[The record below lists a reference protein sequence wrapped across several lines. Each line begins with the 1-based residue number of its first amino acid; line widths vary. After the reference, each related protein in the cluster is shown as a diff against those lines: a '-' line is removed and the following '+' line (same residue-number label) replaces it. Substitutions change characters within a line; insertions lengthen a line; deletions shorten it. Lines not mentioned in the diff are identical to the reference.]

1 MSLPFPFFS
10 SLLKQWLKEWLIEKK
25 SASDLSVF
33 YLSDYYD
40 PTTAKHLDDIAH
52 FVHVRQLLVSKSFL
66 SIHKKN
72 RTNNFVFD
80 RLQQIRNGTR
90 CELLSNMKRPST
102 DIVTKWMNWMCC
114 ILKVSR
120 LKIQLNSFVRL
131 IYLISQGGFK
141 VKSHFSRITAFMCC
155 FSSVAAA
162 AAFVI
167 TIIRNV
173 NKIARS
179 IIRCV

>member
-1 MSLPFPFFS
+1 MKFSPFFLCVSLPFPFFS

-155 FSSVAAA
+155 FFLLLLLLLPLSLQLLEM
-162 AAFVI
+162 
-167 TIIRNV
+167 
-173 NKIARS
+173 
-179 IIRCV
+179 